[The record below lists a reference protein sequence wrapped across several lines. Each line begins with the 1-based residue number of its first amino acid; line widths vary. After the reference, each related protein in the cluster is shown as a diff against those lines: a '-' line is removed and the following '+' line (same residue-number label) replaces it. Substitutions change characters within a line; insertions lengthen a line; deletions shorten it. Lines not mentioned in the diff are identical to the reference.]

1 MPTRVSLAVTLLVI
15 LPSACF
21 GQGRSAGNG
30 GLWRSFM
37 HLANQAGTNHTQAQQ
52 NGIRTASNNT
62 PRAELEA
69 TRGTDELPRKHGQQW
84 WEYKISP
91 YTSKVTSTA
100 RPQQAIID
108 WILRETGSEIWFSEP
123 FGTLSSDREKIYVYH
138 TPEVQAI
145 VKDVVEKFVEGETE
159 QQAIGL
165 RMITVGSPNWRSSA
179 YSLLKPVNVQTAGL
193 EAWLVSK
200 ENAAMLLSQLRKRAD
215 FREHSAPNLLIFN
228 GQSQTLTQRRPRNY
242 VRSIGAN
249 MQAGM
254 AKIDEGFSMQISP
267 LWSPDGRVV
276 DAVIKCHID
285 QVERLVPVT
294 VDLPTFTGQ
303 LQRMQVQVPQMV
315 SWRLHERFRWPT
327 DKILLLSCGVVA
339 TPDSKT
345 TGLVGLPNLFS
356 TTSGKRADALLFI
369 ESKGRASQAL
379 ITAPSAPQTIVPTI
393 NNR

>member
-1 MPTRVSLAVTLLVI
+1 MPTRVSLAIVLLTAFSSI
-15 LPSACF
+15 AF
-21 GQGRSAGNG
+21 GQSTSSGNV

-37 HLANQAGTNHTQAQQ
+37 QLASQASAHNAQAPS
-52 NGIRTASNNT
+52 NGIRPVGNSA
-62 PRAELEA
+62 PRTTLEA

-84 WEYKISP
+84 WEYEISP

-108 WILRETGSEIWFSEP
+108 WILRETGTEIWFSEP

-138 TPEVQAI
+138 TPEVQTI
-145 VKDVVEKFVEGETE
+145 IKDVVKKFVEGDKE
-159 QQAIGL
+159 QQALGL
-165 RMITVGSPNWRSSA
+165 RLVTVGSPNWRSSA

-193 EAWLVSK
+193 EAWLLSK
-200 ENAAMLLSQLRKRAD
+200 ENAAMLMSQLRKRAD
-215 FREHSAPNLLIFN
+215 FHEHSAPNLLIFN

-242 VRSIGAN
+242 VRSVGLN

-267 LWSPDGRVV
+267 LWSLDGRVV
-276 DAVIKCHID
+276 DADIKCYID

-294 VDLPTFTGQ
+294 VDVPSFTGQ

-327 DKILLLSCGVVA
+327 DRILLLSCGVVA
-339 TPDSKT
+339 TPDSQT
-345 TGLVGLPNLFS
+345 TGIVGLPNLFS
-356 TTSGKRADALLFI
+356 SNSGKRADALLFI

-379 ITAPSAPQTIVPTI
+379 ITAPSAAQTIVPTI
-393 NNR
+393 QNR